1 MASEHALLSLQIDGF
16 FWPIRSR
23 RIIQNSHWLSKRTWH
38 DVCVPTACIE
48 RDY

>member
-1 MASEHALLSLQIDGF
+1 MASEHAFLSLQMDDF
-16 FWPIRSR
+16 YWPIISR
-23 RIIQNSHWLSKRTWH
+23 RTIQNSNWFFKTIWH